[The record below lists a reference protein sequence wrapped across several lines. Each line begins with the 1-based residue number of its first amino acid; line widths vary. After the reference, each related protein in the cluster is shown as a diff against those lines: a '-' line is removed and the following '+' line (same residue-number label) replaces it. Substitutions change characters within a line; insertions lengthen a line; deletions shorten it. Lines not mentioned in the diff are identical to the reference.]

1 MIDVVKSGDGRVHLA
16 LAGHMPYPNTATL
29 SSEAATEIGNA
40 YDLISANPGTFQGL
54 EGEVEAGGPQMILY
68 IKAAAVR
75 NAGLPE
81 ATYAHRVGG
90 SMSKADRKY
99 DPTWHVYTAQPGS
112 SDWRTYHLDQLRS
125 GPPWAQGYFAD
136 AVVMSY
142 SQGGAKPGKPPS
154 FASHY
159 SLDEWLAL
167 MSADLDYFA
176 QQTGMPPL
184 AINGLRAQT
193 LASLS
198 PRIGMMENAW
208 RSQGGVL
215 PDADQWVTTMDT
227 LAQAQQQQWVPW
239 AFVKL
244 FDMST
249 SLWDRWRRMA
259 APSALIAD
267 AGSFLLGFGGSEGSP
282 PAWVTNEHRQA
293 CWTPNIGKPTS
304 APWPFKASADG
315 TYRRAFEQGIVVYN
329 PGTNGVSLSRAGGA
343 QTFPVGPQ
351 EGVIL
356 RHTAQG
362 WVLVA

>member
-1 MIDVVKSGDGRVHLA
+1 
-16 LAGHMPYPNTATL
+16 
-29 SSEAATEIGNA
+29 
-40 YDLISANPGTFQGL
+40 
-54 EGEVEAGGPQMILY
+54 
-68 IKAAAVR
+68 
-75 NAGLPE
+75 
-81 ATYAHRVGG
+81 
-90 SMSKADRKY
+90 MSKADRKY

-227 LAQAQQQQWVPW
+227 LAQA
-239 AFVKL
+239 
-244 FDMST
+244 
-249 SLWDRWRRMA
+249 
-259 APSALIAD
+259 
-267 AGSFLLGFGGSEGSP
+267 
-282 PAWVTNEHRQA
+282 
-293 CWTPNIGKPTS
+293 
-304 APWPFKASADG
+304 
-315 TYRRAFEQGIVVYN
+315 
-329 PGTNGVSLSRAGGA
+329 
-343 QTFPVGPQ
+343 
-351 EGVIL
+351 
-356 RHTAQG
+356 
-362 WVLVA
+362 